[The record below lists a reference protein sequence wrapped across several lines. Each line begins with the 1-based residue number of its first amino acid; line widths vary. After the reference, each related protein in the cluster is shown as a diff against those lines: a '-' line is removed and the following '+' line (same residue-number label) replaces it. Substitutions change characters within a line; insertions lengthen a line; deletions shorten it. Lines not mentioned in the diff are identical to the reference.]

1 MIIPELIPISDL
13 RQRQEAVLS
22 RIEDGPVVL
31 TQHGRAAVVL
41 VSPSQWNQLM
51 AEIEDLQDT
60 IDAVEARQEAE
71 SSLAF
76 EDYLARRGEN
86 VPDSPD
92 E

>member
-1 MIIPELIPISDL
+1 
-13 RQRQEAVLS
+13 
-22 RIEDGPVVL
+22 
-31 TQHGRAAVVL
+31 
-41 VSPSQWNQLM
+41 M